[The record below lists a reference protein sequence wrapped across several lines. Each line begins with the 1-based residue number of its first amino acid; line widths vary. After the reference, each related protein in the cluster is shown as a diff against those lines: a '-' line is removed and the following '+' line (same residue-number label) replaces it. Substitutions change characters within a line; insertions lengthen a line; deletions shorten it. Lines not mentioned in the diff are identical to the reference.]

1 MSTVKVNTLTGTT
14 TAGSIAVTG
23 EGNSTTTNLQQGLAK
38 FWIDFNGSGT
48 VAERDSF
55 NSSSIGDGGTGYY
68 SVNYTNA
75 FSAATYAGVGTQEN
89 NYGTVAI
96 PKQSNSLGT
105 SSTNIQVTDGSS
117 AYDSPYVHVIL
128 FGDLA

>member
-1 MSTVKVNTLTGTT
+1 MSTLKADTIVASDGSSPVTLTKQH
-14 TAGSIAVTG
+14 A
-23 EGNSTTTNLQQGLAK
+23 AK

-55 NSSSIGDGGTGYY
+55 NSSSIGDSGTGYY

-96 PKQSNSLGT
+96 PKQTNSLGT
-105 SSTNIQVTDGSS
+105 SSTNIQVTNGSS
-117 AYDSPYVHVIL
+117 SYDSPYVHVIL
-128 FGDLA
+128 HGDLA